1 MKIIADAHISPRTV
15 SFLRSRGH
23 GAVRLNE
30 VLPSDARDSE
40 LIEYAREHK
49 RVILTQ
55 DLDFSAI
62 IALSNESLP
71 SVISLRLSDSRV
83 EAVNLLLERILPRM
97 ESEVAEGALISVGD
111 DRVRIRRLPLK

>member
-1 MKIIADAHISPRTV
+1 MKILADAHISPRTV
-15 SFLRSRGH
+15 RFLRSCGH
-23 GAVRLNE
+23 EVVRLSE

-40 LIEYAREHK
+40 LIEYARAHK

-62 IALSNESLP
+62 IALSKQSLP

-83 EAVNLLLERILPRM
+83 EAVNLLLERVLPRL
-97 ESEVAEGALISVGD
+97 EREVADGALISVGEE
-111 DRVRIRRLPLK
+111 RVRIRRLPLR